1 MRYEIHVEGILD
13 QRWSNWFG
21 GMTITSQP
29 GGETVITGPVA
40 DEAALHGLLTKIR
53 DLNLPLISTPV
64 ANLTDAPPLPP
75 VATGRPWPAAE
86 DSTAHDTFG

>member
-21 GMTITSQP
+21 GMTVTSQP
-29 GGETVITGPVA
+29 GGETVIAGPVA

-53 DLNLPLISTPV
+53 DLNLPLISV
-64 ANLTDAPPLPP
+64 CRLP
-75 VATGRPWPAAE
+75 T
-86 DSTAHDTFG
+86 